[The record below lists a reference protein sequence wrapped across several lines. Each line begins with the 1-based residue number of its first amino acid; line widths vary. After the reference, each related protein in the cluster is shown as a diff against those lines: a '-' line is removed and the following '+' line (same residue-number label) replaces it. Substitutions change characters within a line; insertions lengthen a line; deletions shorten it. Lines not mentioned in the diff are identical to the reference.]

1 MKHKK
6 MITAMAVIYL
16 ILGASYALA
25 EYNLTISPTSDGV
38 TPIAQT
44 NRGEEI
50 IVNIILDN
58 PVDVAGCAFTLE
70 FDPLVFTPP
79 ETDAEGLPVNENE
92 IMSVFPFS
100 FQTDEIDL
108 TQTHRENSSEAGKI
122 YFSGAAINTTDGG
135 GLYSTVGDVALFTF
149 KMTVKKDAPIA
160 DTTLTLKQTE
170 LWNLDAGYGTD
181 VGGDGEFDEGVDTM
195 GKVSV
200 LVGAVNQD
208 DPNFNDLTLAFPV
221 LLGDPA
227 GSLDT
232 LILPVADCLDGD
244 SDDLCDYVETGTGT
258 YVSADDTG
266 TSRTDADSDD
276 DGLTDGEEV
285 NTTGTDPNKSDTD
298 GDGFNDKEEID
309 LNTDPNDENDYPL
322 FIYFEGAQT
331 LTVDSSGDYILKAD
345 VPPLENLKDYQI
357 TIDYDETV
365 LDYVAYD
372 SLLFAAGGN
381 VNVDEGNGVIII
393 SGLDATGVD
402 GPATVSLVELTF
414 TGLAEDDTV
423 LTITVQKFGEND
435 GNQFT
440 MIPEN
445 FNLSVMD
452 CLCGDANGSGT
463 VNIWDALLIAEYD
476 AGLKTADDLLG
487 FACSDV
493 NNSGAVNIWDALKV
507 AEFDAGLV
515 SELNCGGSE

>member
-309 LNTDPNDENDYPL
+309 LNTDPNDVTEYPL
-322 FIYFEGAQT
+322 YVYFQGPGT
-331 LTVDSSGDYILKAD
+331 INVDGTGDFVLMAD
-345 VPPLENLKDYQI
+345 VPTGETLKEYQI
-357 TIDYDETV
+357 TIQYDNT
-365 LDYVAYD
+365 LIAYD
-372 SLLFAAGGN
+372 SNQSDGYPFPPTT
-381 VNVDEGNGVIII
+381 VNTDTDGQIVIN
-393 SGLDATGVD
+393 GLDAIGVD
-402 GPATVSLVELTF
+402 GPDTISLVEFTF
-414 TGLAEDDTV
+414 SGVAAGTLD
-423 LTITVQKFGEND
+423 LMITVDKFGEND

-440 MIPEN
+440 MIPEDHP
-445 FNLSVMD
+445 LEVLT
-452 CLCGDANGSGT
+452 CQPGDADMSGE
-463 VNIWDALLIAEYD
+463 VDIFDALMIAQYGAFIIGEQD
-476 AGLKTADDLLG
+476 VPG
-487 FACSDV
+487 FLCCDVDCSGEVD
-493 NNSGAVNIWDALKV
+493 IFDALKV
-507 AEFDAGLV
+507 AQFSAFIIPDLDCE
-515 SELNCGGSE
+515 